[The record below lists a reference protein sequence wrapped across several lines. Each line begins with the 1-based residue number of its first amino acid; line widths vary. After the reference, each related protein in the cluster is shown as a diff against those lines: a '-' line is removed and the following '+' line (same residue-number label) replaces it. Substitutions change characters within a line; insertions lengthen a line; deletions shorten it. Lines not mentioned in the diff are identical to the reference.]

1 VRSKVVVG
9 QAPRPTISKGAL
21 VSFAGIEKV
30 IIVEQ
35 GKAVE
40 RRVTTGRRVGD
51 RVEIVSGLKTGER
64 VVSTPGTL
72 QQGQAVRVRSG
83 A

>member
-1 VRSKVVVG
+1 
-9 QAPRPTISKGAL
+9 
-21 VSFAGIEKV
+21 
-30 IIVEQ
+30 VEQ